1 MKFEAVIG
9 LLADAGVDFVVI
21 GGVAMLVHGSAHVTQ
36 DIDFCYS
43 RSRENIR
50 RLTSALLPYH
60 PRLRG
65 APEGLPFMFDEETI
79 RRGLNFTLSTDLG
92 DVDFLG
98 EVAGLGSY
106 AAVRAES
113 EKIEAFGRSFDVLS
127 IAGLL
132 RAKRATGR
140 KRDKEAIH
148 VLESLLAIKKKPKG

>member
-92 DVDFLG
+92 DVNF
-98 EVAGLGSY
+98 
-106 AAVRAES
+106 
-113 EKIEAFGRSFDVLS
+113 
-127 IAGLL
+127 
-132 RAKRATGR
+132 
-140 KRDKEAIH
+140 
-148 VLESLLAIKKKPKG
+148 